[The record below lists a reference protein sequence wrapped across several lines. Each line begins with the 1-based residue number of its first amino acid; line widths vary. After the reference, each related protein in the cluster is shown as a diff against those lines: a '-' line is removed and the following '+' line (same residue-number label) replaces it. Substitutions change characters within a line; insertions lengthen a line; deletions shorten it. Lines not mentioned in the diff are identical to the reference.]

1 MCQYIES
8 LRVVDGH
15 ICNLAYH
22 QQRMNKTRLEVFG
35 QSTPLLLNDVF
46 KGIKAPSGLVKL
58 RFIYDTNAKKYTPYV
73 LLQPTTLITDTR
85 VWIGPPLINSKKSKA
100 SVTKY

>member
-22 QQRMNKTRLEVFG
+22 QQRMNKTRLEMFG
-35 QSTPLLLNDVF
+35 QPTPLLLNDVL
-46 KGIKAPSGLVKL
+46 KGIKAPSGLAKL
-58 RFIYDTNAKKYTPYV
+58 RFIYDETGIHDMSCTPYKRKEIRSLHLV
-73 LLQPTTLITDTR
+73 YDDN
-85 VWIGPPLINSKKSKA
+85 IN
-100 SVTKY
+100 